1 MQELLIETI
10 RTDGG
15 VQSRERITE
24 EYVTELADFI
34 KAGKKLPPI
43 EVYGDGG
50 EVWAADGFHRLVA
63 HQRAGKRTIRCNVH
77 RGTKADAAWASC
89 AANQE
94 HGLRRT
100 NADKRHAVEMAVKM
114 RPELSARAVADH
126 VGVDEQMV
134 RASKLRCGIPAPE
147 QVTGKD
153 GKAYPAHRIRPPWEV
168 EAQGVAPR
176 KIPPPPSGNATAP
189 PPQTPSDVDETMV
202 GQCVEIIK
210 ETGRAS
216 TSSFQRRL
224 RIGYTTAARIM
235 DVLEER
241 GIVGP
246 ANGSEPREVLVDLG
260 SVTPPSPVPAE
271 QKAPA
276 RMDDVGKP
284 IPDHL
289 MPLFDRGQEVQ
300 ALLSQLSS
308 MKGLLKRAEES
319 GDVLYAEVNFNSALA
334 ALQTAYA
341 DIKATKPFAVCPW
354 CHGTF
359 SDQCR
364 GCGHRGA
371 LGEYRWNTI
380 VQRELKGGA

>member
-24 EYVTELADFI
+24 EYVAELADVI

-77 RGTKADAAWASC
+77 RGTKADAVWASC

-94 HGLRRT
+94 HGLRRGRG
-100 NADKRHAVEMAVKM
+100 DIERAVKM
-114 RPELSARAVADH
+114 AIEVKPGLSQEAIALH
-126 VGVDEQMV
+126 VGCSRDWVNRLCTV
-134 RASKLRCGIPAPE
+134 HNLKRADK
-147 QVTGKD
+147 VMGKD
-153 GKAYPAHRIRPPWEV
+153 GKEYPARRIRPPWEV
-168 EAQGVAPR
+168 EGQGVAPR
-176 KIPPPPSGNATAP
+176 QIPPLPAGNATVP
-189 PPQTPSDVDETMV
+189 PPQTRSDVDETMV
-202 GQCVEIIK
+202 GQCIEIIK

-216 TSSFQRRL
+216 TSSFQRRM

-260 SVTPPSPVPAE
+260 TGTSPSPVPADD
-271 QKAPA
+271 QNPPA

-289 MPLFDRGQEVQ
+289 LPLFDRGQEVQ
-300 ALLSQLSS
+300 ALLSQISS

-319 GDVLYAEVNFNSALA
+319 GDVLYADVNFNSALA

-364 GCGHRGA
+364 GCDHRGV
-371 LGEYRWNTI
+371 LGEYRWNTT
-380 VQRELKGGA
+380 VQRELKG